1 MKTKLKTDGNLPKI
15 LKAVGRARTTESF
28 PLSHYS
34 YSTFVKFCTNP
45 ILFKIN
51 YINGQRIDT
60 LQNVSGVIGQSF
72 HGAMERY
79 YTALATNRE
88 DPVKEALEA
97 GLQYLDQYPEGFVEY
112 STATQNKQKAK
123 DTFTFAFNA
132 YVLGKKLEEGET
144 LVSCEEMIEEDV
156 DVEWN
161 GQRLVLPVRLKGYL
175 DKLVRD
181 KEGRLKIKDYKTVR
195 AFSDPEKI
203 DGAKIIQSI
212 QYYLLVYAKYGEAP
226 YSITYE
232 EVKVSKNRDGGSQ
245 IREYEMVYAENEKL
259 FDFYFRLY
267 DDMTRAINGE
277 AVFVPNIYTI
287 FDNEVSII
295 AYINR
300 LDVPDEAAKL
310 MREMRVNSIT
320 DLLKKKIENAGSMR
334 KFLKSVEK
342 KFVSASGIKYELMNM
357 EDKIK
362 TKFMEHGMLL
372 QFEDKVEGHSVDLYR
387 FNPSIGLKMS
397 KILGYVADIEQVV
410 GVSGVRVL
418 APIPNTTL
426 VGFEVPRAVRTYPG
440 STPSA
445 SDFNLAIGVD
455 VMGNTFRFDIRN
467 APHLLIAGA
476 TGSGKS
482 VFLNS
487 ILSQLSNL
495 PNVDLHLFDP
505 KIVELSAFSKGAS
518 QYYTDPTSI
527 YLALE
532 DLVVEMNNRYKVF
545 SETGARN
552 IAEYSGKMNYKF
564 IVIDE
569 FGDLVVGGF
578 TDGKVK
584 ISKEISRLILTLA
597 QKARAAGIHIIIA
610 TQRPSTDIITG
621 TVKANFPTK
630 VAFRTAKVVDSL
642 VLIDEPGAEKL
653 LGKGDMI
660 FSSDQG
666 RVRLQGFS
674 E

>member
-1 MKTKLKTDGNLPKI
+1 MILAVGKLPKVMKSLSDHQTI
-15 LKAVGRARTTESF
+15 ENF
-28 PLSHYS
+28 PLRHYS

-60 LQNVSGVIGQSF
+60 LQNISGVVGQSF

-79 YTALATNRE
+79 YTAIATKRE

-97 GLQYLDQYPEGFVEY
+97 GLQYLEDYPEGFVEY
-112 STATQNKQKAK
+112 STSTKNKQKAK

-132 YVLGKKLEEGET
+132 YVLGKKQDEGEA

-161 GQRLVLPVRLKGYL
+161 GQRLILPVRLKGYL

-226 YSITYE
+226 YSMTYE
-232 EVKVSKNRDGGSQ
+232 EVKVSKNRDGSSQ

-310 MREMRVNSIT
+310 MREMRVHSIT

-334 KFLKSVEK
+334 KFLKSVER
-342 KFVSASGIKYELMNM
+342 KFVSSSGIKYDLMNM

-362 TKFMEHGMLL
+362 TKFMEHGMLI
-372 QFEDKVEGHSVDLYR
+372 QFEDKIEGHSVDLYR

-397 KILGYVADIEQVV
+397 KLLGYVADIEQVV

-426 VGFEVPRAVRTYPG
+426 IGFEVPRAVRTYPG
-440 STPSA
+440 NTPDA

-455 VMGNTFRFDIRN
+455 VMGNTFRFDIRS
-467 APHLLIAGA
+467 APHLLVAGA

-487 ILSQLSNL
+487 IISQLSQL

-505 KIVELSAFSKGAS
+505 KIVELSRFAMGAK

-527 YLALE
+527 YLAL
-532 DLVVEMNNRYKVF
+532 DGLVEEMNERYKTF
-545 SETGARN
+545 SQHGARN
-552 IAEYSGKMNYKF
+552 IEEYSGKINYKF
-564 IVIDE
+564 IVVDE

-578 TDGKVK
+578 EDGKTKV
-584 ISKEISRLILTLA
+584 SKEISRLILTLA

-621 TVKANFPTK
+621 TIKANFPTK
-630 VAFRTAKVVDSL
+630 VAFRTAKAVDSL

-666 RVRLQGFS
+666 NIRLQGFS

>member
-1 MKTKLKTDGNLPKI
+1 
-15 LKAVGRARTTESF
+15 
-28 PLSHYS
+28 
-34 YSTFVKFCTNP
+34 
-45 ILFKIN
+45 
-51 YINGQRIDT
+51 
-60 LQNVSGVIGQSF
+60 
-72 HGAMERY
+72 
-79 YTALATNRE
+79 
-88 DPVKEALEA
+88 
-97 GLQYLDQYPEGFVEY
+97 
-112 STATQNKQKAK
+112 
-123 DTFTFAFNA
+123 
-132 YVLGKKLEEGET
+132 
-144 LVSCEEMIEEDV
+144 
-156 DVEWN
+156 
-161 GQRLVLPVRLKGYL
+161 
-175 DKLVRD
+175 
-181 KEGRLKIKDYKTVR
+181 
-195 AFSDPEKI
+195 
-203 DGAKIIQSI
+203 
-212 QYYLLVYAKYGEAP
+212 
-226 YSITYE
+226 
-232 EVKVSKNRDGGSQ
+232 
-245 IREYEMVYAENEKL
+245 MVYAENEKL

-310 MREMRVNSIT
+310 MREMRVHSIT

-334 KFLKSVEK
+334 KFLKSVER
-342 KFVSASGIKYELMNM
+342 KFVSSSGIKYDLMNM

-362 TKFMEHGMLL
+362 TKFMEHGMLI
-372 QFEDKVEGHSVDLYR
+372 QFEDKIEGHSVDLYR

-397 KILGYVADIEQVV
+397 KLLGYVADIEQVV

-426 VGFEVPRAVRTYPG
+426 IGFEVPRAVRTYPG
-440 STPSA
+440 NTPDA

-455 VMGNTFRFDIRN
+455 VMGNTFRFDIRS
-467 APHLLIAGA
+467 APHLLVAGA

-487 ILSQLSNL
+487 IISQLSQL

-505 KIVELSAFSKGAS
+505 KIVELSRFAMGAK

-527 YLALE
+527 YLAL
-532 DLVVEMNNRYKVF
+532 DGLVEEMNERYKTF
-545 SETGARN
+545 SQHGARN
-552 IAEYSGKMNYKF
+552 IEEYSGKINYKF
-564 IVIDE
+564 IVVDE

-578 TDGKVK
+578 EDGKTKV
-584 ISKEISRLILTLA
+584 SKEISRLILTLA

-621 TVKANFPTK
+621 TIKANFPTK
-630 VAFRTAKVVDSL
+630 VAFRTAKAVDSL

-666 RVRLQGFS
+666 NIRLQGFS